1 MTQKKI
7 SSMEDKLTKVKA
19 EIERRIAEVNLDS
32 IEDWRYRLQREHDI
46 ELMKSILS
54 IIDSPEEEPKSF
66 NEAIQEGDDVR
77 YNEDLG
83 CRVNLSQLK
92 RVAKKDPRYCIYSK
106 DDYTDEDRKTL
117 CDGCEE
123 ECEFKPVSEGL
134 EKTIDDYLATYFGG
148 EKEKQYWPFLK
159 KMAMYFSKLQNHL
172 MTSFIEFYRN
182 EHIKAAESAE
192 TERDK
197 AMHQYAADICG
208 VMLTQLNGQVI
219 VKED

>member
-1 MTQKKI
+1 MTEKDKAIHFCIGMLEGLSAPNLGNRSKTI
-7 SSMEDKLTKVKA
+7 SLGIKGIRELVALHDT
-19 EIERRIAEVNLDS
+19 
-32 IEDWRYRLQREHDI
+32 LQE
-46 ELMKSILS
+46 
-54 IIDSPEEEPKSF
+54 
-66 NEAIQEGDDVR
+66 
-77 YNEDLG
+77 
-83 CRVNLSQLK
+83 
-92 RVAKKDPRYCIYSK
+92 
-106 DDYTDEDRKTL
+106 
-117 CDGCEE
+117 
-123 ECEFKPVSEGL
+123 KPVSEGL

-208 VMLTQLNGQVI
+208 VMLTQLNGQII